1 MKMTKDEWK
10 RMMDRYLVSSSRLNE
25 LVQLGTIDVY
35 DYHLIFESLDD
46 CYELIQAKRQDT
58 ELQEEL

>member
-1 MKMTKDEWK
+1 MKMTKEEWK
-10 RMMDRYLVSSSRLNE
+10 RMIDRYQVSSSRLNE

-46 CYELIQAKRQDT
+46 CYELLEAKRQDV
-58 ELQEEL
+58 EWQE

>member
-10 RMMDRYLVSSSRLNE
+10 RMIDRYQVSSSRLNE

-46 CYELIQAKRQDT
+46 CYELLESKRQDA
-58 ELQEEL
+58 EWQE